1 MVGDHGVEPCRC
13 ANLALSKGYKSSPH
27 TSAIP
32 QNLVPAVELEST
44 TPAYETGDYP
54 LRLRWQIWQGRQDLN
69 PQVSGW
75 SRAVWPLAYAPISKS
90 NKKPAVW
97 RVGDSNLI
105 AD

>member
-54 LRLRWQIWQGRQDLN
+54 LRLHWQNLAGEAGFEPASSVLETDSL
-69 PQVSGW
+69 
-75 SRAVWPLAYAPISKS
+75 AAELTPLYV
-90 NKKPAVW
+90 NQQKPPA
-97 RVGDSNLI
+97 
-105 AD
+105 